1 MAYYC
6 CPRWNELSGGYIVRH
21 GFTVV
26 ELLVGLAIT
35 AVLLTGLFGAIHV
48 SVDAYSRSS
57 ADGVNRLTSR
67 LLVERIAI
75 LVRTGTTFGP
85 MPASATIN
93 EVQSDFLE
101 ITTPSGQQITIT
113 WDSTTDTLEMDVD
126 GISSTVL
133 GGVTQSTGGAPITPF
148 LLQFENGTTL
158 QRVTINLAV
167 IPDVQHKTSMDDNS
181 SETVRLTASVIP
193 RAQLY

>member
-1 MAYYC
+1 M
-6 CPRWNELSGGYIVRH
+6 RR

-26 ELLVGLAIT
+26 ELTIGMAIA
-35 AVLLTGLFGAIHV
+35 AVLLTGLFAALQS

-75 LVRTGTTFGP
+75 LIRTGSNFGP
-85 MPASATIN
+85 MPASVLDN
-93 EVQSDFLE
+93 EVLSDVLE
-101 ITTPSGQQITIT
+101 LTTPSGQVVTIT
-113 WDSTTDTLEMDVD
+113 WDSLRETLEMDVD
-126 GISSTVL
+126 GVSSTVL
-133 GGVTQSTGGAPITPF
+133 GGVTQSSGGIPITPF
-148 LLQFENGTTL
+148 LLQYENGTTL

-167 IPDVQHKTSMDDNS
+167 VPDVDHATAMDGG
-181 SETVRLTASVIP
+181 SETIRLTASVMP